1 MVMKGALARW
11 FSTSS
16 RLDNS
21 SIVSV
26 YELNEKLVNVVSDLQ
41 NNDG

>member
-11 FSTSS
+11 FSPSS
-16 RLDNS
+16 RLDNC

-26 YELNEKLVNVVSDLQ
+26 YKWNEKLVNVVSNLQ
-41 NNDG
+41 NNDE